1 MMNKAGTTSTAS
13 KPVGLKP
20 SQKDNK
26 VPIKKD
32 ADAKSAPVKA
42 PIKKPA
48 ASKSTTTTTQV
59 PAPQEVPNTDNNPEF
74 TKPTELRFE
83 VSEDVLLSLK

>member
-1 MMNKAGTTSTAS
+1 MMNKAGTTSTTS

-26 VPIKKD
+26 VPVKKD
-32 ADAKSAPVKA
+32 AKSDPVKA
-42 PIKKPA
+42 PVKKPA
-48 ASKSTTTTTQV
+48 ASKSTTTTTTQV

-83 VSEDVLLSLK
+83 VIENDLLRLK